1 MENLDNNVVDKKNE
15 NDVVKDSDKEVKTE
29 KTFTQEDLDR
39 IVKDRISK
47 EKRKIE
53 AEREKTYQARLEAE
67 LKESERLM
75 QMNEADRLKAKAE
88 KERQQFE
95 EEKRKFAEQ
104 MKAFEQQKIKNQ
116 TMQMLGERN
125 MPVELAQFI
134 VSENA
139 DEIMDNVNVFQKH
152 FNEAVEKVVTE
163 RLKGTAPKAPTL
175 SKSKYTM
182 DDIRNMSTEEI
193 NRNWNEIK
201 QYMR

>member
-1 MENLDNNVVDKKNE
+1 MENLENNVVE
-15 NDVVKDSDKEVKTE
+15 NNVVNNDMQDTDVKADSVEV
-29 KTFTQEDLDR
+29 KTFTQEELDK
-39 IVKDRISK
+39 IVKDRVAK

-53 AEREKTYQARLEAE
+53 AEREKTYQAKLEAE

-88 KERQQFE
+88 KERKQFE
-95 EEKRKFAEQ
+95 EEKRMFQEQ

-134 VSENA
+134 TSENA
-139 DEIMDNVNVFQKH
+139 DEILDNVNVFQKH

-163 RLKGTAPKAPTL
+163 RLRGTTPRT
-175 SKSKYTM
+175 STINKSKFSM
-182 DDIRNMSTEEI
+182 
-193 NRNWNEIK
+193 K
-201 QYMR
+201 